1 MNEISPQEFYQQWQE
16 TSLHVLDVREV
27 DEFVAGHVPDSHN
40 LPLSQLEKLYQ
51 DLDENTE
58 YHVICQAGKRSE
70 KASAFLDSQGYR
82 VVNVQGG
89 VAGFPGQLIKGEE
102 V

>member
-1 MNEISPQEFYQQWQE
+1 MKEMTAENFYQQWQKE
-16 TSLHVLDVREV
+16 SLHILDVREV
-27 DEFVAGHVPDSHN
+27 DEFVAGHVPASQN
-40 LPLSQLEKLYQ
+40 VPLSRLEELYQ
-51 DLDENTE
+51 DLDRNTE

-70 KASAFLDSQGYR
+70 KASAFLDSKGYR

-89 VAGFPGQLIKGEE
+89 VAGFPGQLVEGEE

>member
-1 MNEISPQEFYQQWQE
+1 MKEMTAQDFYQQWQE
-16 TSLHVLDVREV
+16 NSLHVLDVREV
-27 DEFVAGHVPDSHN
+27 DEFAAGHVPDSHN
-40 LPLSQLEKLYQ
+40 VPLSQLEKLYQ

-58 YHVICQAGKRSE
+58 YHIICQAGKRSE
-70 KASAFLDSQGYR
+70 KASAFLDSKGYR

-89 VAGFPGQLIKGEE
+89 VAGFPGQLTKGEK